1 MPKSDIQIAF
11 DRYLAGYSTRE
22 DLQIILDSLQR
33 EEDETLKQRI
43 LQELTT
49 EEISP
54 PQNNHQEILDRVLLN
69 LNKKR
74 AEELSLRGGDECEPE
89 KPTRAQGLKSNI
101 IKFLNPKKW
110 FLVAA
115 CFLGLCFII
124 PVLWNST
131 ATDTSTPSA
140 KKYDISLPST
150 NAATILFEDGEV
162 LSLLDADSALLRSRG
177 IEVLKT
183 ANKELQFKISAVSN
197 APNLKQTFRSPK
209 GVVSHIILSDGTHV
223 LLNSASQLSYS
234 NAFTQAERRVSL
246 KGEAYFQV
254 SHNKKRPF
262 IVNANETQIN
272 VLGTSFNV
280 VTDEKK
286 QQVVTTL
293 EEGSVLVKTKQQE
306 MHMTPGMQSASHLN
320 DGKIDTAHVNIAN
333 EMAWKEGLFKFADED
348 IYTVMEKLQT
358 WYDIEEIEITDKTT
372 DRFSGTVKRTRQL
385 SELFQNLEKIS
396 NYKFQIKDRRIIV
409 SKGT

>member
-11 DRYLAGYSTRE
+11 DRYLAGHSTRE
-22 DLQIILDSLQR
+22 DLQIILDSLQCD
-33 EEDETLKQRI
+33 EDTTIKERI
-43 LQELTT
+43 FQELAT
-49 EEISP
+49 EETSP
-54 PQNNHQEILDRVLLN
+54 PLRIHQEILDRVLLN
-69 LNKKR
+69 LDKKR
-74 AEELSLRGGDECEPE
+74 AEELSLLGGDKSAPE
-89 KPTRAQGLKSNI
+89 KPESAEGLKSNI

-115 CFLGLCFII
+115 CFLGLCFMIS
-124 PVLWNST
+124 VLWNST
-131 ATDTSTPSA
+131 ATDTNTSSA

-162 LSLLDADSALLRSRG
+162 LSLLNADSALLRSRG
-177 IEVLKT
+177 IEVIKK
-183 ANKELQFKISAVSN
+183 ANKELQFKISAVSV
-197 APNLKQTFRSPK
+197 APNMKQTFRSPK
-209 GVVSHIILSDGTHV
+209 GIVSHIILSDGSHV

-234 NAFTQAERRVSL
+234 NTFTEKERRVSL

-254 SHNKKRPF
+254 SHNKQRPF

-280 VTDEKK
+280 VTDEKR

-293 EEGSVLVKTKQQE
+293 EEGSVLVKTKQQQ
-306 MHMTPGMQSASHLN
+306 MHMTPGMRSASHLN
-320 DGKIDTAHVNIAN
+320 NGKIDTAHVNIAN
-333 EMAWKEGLFKFADED
+333 EIAWKEGLFKFADED
-348 IYTVMEKLQT
+348 IYSVMEKLQT

-372 DRFSGTVKRTRQL
+372 DRFSGTVKRTRKL